1 MKKSFFTAFFFALAF
16 FIAPIRADVQVHGS
30 HDSHSSHGSHSSHS
44 SHSAHGHGAR
54 DEAAPPELVAGVVRR
69 VDKAAGKITLSHGP
83 LAGLG
88 MPAMTM
94 SFRVKDAA
102 WLDRVHAGDKVRFA
116 AESINGALT
125 VVRLE
130 TSE

>member
-1 MKKSFFTAFFFALAF
+1 MKKTFFTAFFFAWAVF
-16 FIAPIRADVQVHGS
+16 TAPVAAAAEPNAS
-30 HDSHSSHGSHSSHS
+30 HASHGSQGSQG
-44 SHSAHGHGAR
+44 SHSAHAHGHAAR
-54 DEAAPPELVAGVVRR
+54 DDAAPPELVAGVVRR
-69 VDKAAGKITLSHGP
+69 VDKAAGRITLSHGP

-102 WLDRVHAGDKVRFA
+102 WLDRVHAGDTVRFA

-130 TSE
+130 ASE